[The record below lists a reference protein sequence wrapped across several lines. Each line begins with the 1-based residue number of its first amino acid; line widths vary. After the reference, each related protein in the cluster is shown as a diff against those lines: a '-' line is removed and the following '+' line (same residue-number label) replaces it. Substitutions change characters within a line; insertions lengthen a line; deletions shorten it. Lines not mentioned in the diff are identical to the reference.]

1 MKPPNPSNFPTAVE
15 DMAGLA
21 DELSELG
28 GGAGD
33 EADRRNQYKVVRADG
48 LLLYSSRDLSMARA
62 VFATWKACRPHGR
75 YLLRQDAEVLERWPH
90 GRD

>member
-48 LLLYSSRDLSMARA
+48 LLVVPAGVEGRLAGHAWLSAM
-62 VFATWKACRPHGR
+62 R
-75 YLLRQDAEVLERWPH
+75 YA
-90 GRD
+90 